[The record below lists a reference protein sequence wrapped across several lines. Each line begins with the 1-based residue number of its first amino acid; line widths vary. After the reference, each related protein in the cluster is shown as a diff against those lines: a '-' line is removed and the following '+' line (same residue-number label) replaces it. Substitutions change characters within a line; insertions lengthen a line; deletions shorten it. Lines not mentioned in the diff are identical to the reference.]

1 MLKKIGDGMSL
12 DAEILYGTTETIPIH
27 FKLFIISNHSPTF
40 LHDKGMENRLRVLKF
55 RSRFRDDVDND
66 YSKCMFQKD
75 RNLYEKLKGEW
86 KHYLLDILFNYAYQ
100 YIQNGS
106 QLPPIPQ
113 EFEEERQDV
122 LSGNHTFQEWFEEH
136 YEVSEGYRYPKKIFD
151 EEVQKEYEKQCN
163 LPVGSVNVR
172 DCLKSIDMYHYDKN
186 MRFTFDNAKY
196 RGLYL
201 GFQRKRDEEGMEIVN

>member
-1 MLKKIGDGMSL
+1 M
-12 DAEILYGTTETIPIH
+12 AFFFRPRVQILEEG
-27 FKLFIISNHSPTF
+27 
-40 LHDKGMENRLRVLKF
+40 
-55 RSRFRDDVDND
+55 SRHT
-66 YSKCMFQKD
+66 
-75 RNLYEKLKGEW
+75 G
-86 KHYLLDILFNYAYQ
+86 A
-100 YIQNGS
+100 GS
-106 QLPPIPQ
+106 
-113 EFEEERQDV
+113 FY
-122 LSGNHTFQEWFEEH
+122 HTFQEWFEEH

>member
-1 MLKKIGDGMSL
+1 M
-12 DAEILYGTTETIPIH
+12 YRTTETNPICTI
-27 FKLFIISNHSPTF
+27 FGIF
-40 LHDKGMENRLRVLKF
+40 
-55 RSRFRDDVDND
+55 
-66 YSKCMFQKD
+66 
-75 RNLYEKLKGEW
+75 
-86 KHYLLDILFNYAYQ
+86 YLLFYAHQ

-106 QLPPIPQ
+106 PLPPISQ
-113 EFEEERQDV
+113 EFEEERQHV

-186 MRFTFDNAKY
+186 MKFT
-196 RGLYL
+196 LV
-201 GFQRKRDEEGMEIVN
+201 I